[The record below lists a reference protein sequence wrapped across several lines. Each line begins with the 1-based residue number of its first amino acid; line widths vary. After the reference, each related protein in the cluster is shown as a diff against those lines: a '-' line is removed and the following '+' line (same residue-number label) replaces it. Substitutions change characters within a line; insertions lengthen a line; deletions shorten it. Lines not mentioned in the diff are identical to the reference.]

1 MEGEA
6 HSSISVKISEWNQ
19 HILIIT
25 GKSSKA
31 KISTNRK

>member
-6 HSSISVKISEWNQ
+6 HSSISVKIS
-19 HILIIT
+19 

-31 KISTNRK
+31 QKQKSVQIENESVQRAN